1 MLGLIE
7 FANSLKDSPAR
18 SQAIAEAVA
27 AIAPLLTERP
37 RLGLILGTG
46 LGNLISEI
54 TSPQEITYSKI
65 PHFPRSTAMAHR
77 GSLFVGRICELPV
90 LVMAGRCHL
99 YEGYSRE
106 HVTLPTR
113 VLHAL
118 GCETLLVTNA
128 AGGINP
134 QYQVGDVMAMDDHLD
149 LMHSRGLFPVQTSR
163 HWIQPR
169 GTYDQELILQTL
181 AIGRSA
187 DFPVQRGVYVGVK
200 GPNYETRAEY
210 RFFRRIGGDVV
221 GMSTIPEVTVAAELG
236 MRVLGISTVTNVARP
251 DVKQTVTSDEVV
263 HVAGLAEPRVRAI
276 VKGIATNLSKAK
288 SE

>member
-1 MLGLIE
+1 MQV
-7 FANSLKDSPAR
+7 R
-18 SQAIAEAVA
+18 SDEQIAAERTAAISQAVA
-27 AIAPLLTERP
+27 AIRP
-37 RLGLILGTG
+37 RCDRVPVLGLILGTG
-46 LGNLISEI
+46 LGNLITELASPREI
-54 TSPQEITYSKI
+54 GYSGI

-77 GSLFVGRICELPV
+77 GSLFVGTLCGLPTI
-90 LVMAGRCHL
+90 VMAGRCHL

-106 HVTLPTR
+106 HITLPTR

-118 GCETLLVTNA
+118 GCNVLIVTNA

-134 QYQVGDVMAMDDHLD
+134 QYRVGDVMVMDDHLD
-149 LMHSRGLFPVQTSR
+149 LMHSRGLLPTYTARTGVLSR
-163 HWIQPR
+163 GI
-169 GTYDQELILQTL
+169 YDRELLDQTL
-181 AIGRSA
+181 ALGRRHGFA
-187 DFPVQRGVYVGVK
+187 VQRGVYVGVK

-251 DVKQTVTSDEVV
+251 DVPQTVTSEDVV

-276 VKGIATNLSKAK
+276 VKGIATNLSGAT
-288 SE
+288 